1 MKKFMF
7 KSVLVLMI
15 SSSIF
20 SCSSDDSETT
30 EPTICSTGYTG
41 TDCTTQITPT
51 RIIISKIRVKM
62 FPNTNSGSNWDVGSA
77 PDIFVRL
84 GRGDGSAS
92 TVTLFTSD
100 YISDALSDGTNFF
113 DFTPSTP
120 IELLFPTQQ
129 HALLL
134 GDYDSSSANEL
145 MGGLVFNPY
154 SSTNGFP
161 TTITLNNS
169 SIPLRFELTV
179 SYVF

>member
-1 MKKFMF
+1 MKKFIF
-7 KSVLVLMI
+7 KSVLLLIVSTSLL
-15 SSSIF
+15 

-30 EPTICSTGYTG
+30 APIVCPTGYTG
-41 TDCTTQITPT
+41 TDCTTQVTPT
-51 RIIISKIRVKM
+51 RIVISKIRVKL
-62 FPNTNSGSNWDVGSA
+62 FPNTNAGSNWDVGSA

-129 HALLL
+129 HAIIL
-134 GDYDSSSANEL
+134 GDYDSTSSNEF

-154 SSTNGFP
+154 NSTGGFP
-161 TTITLNNS
+161 STITVNNS

-179 SYVF
+179 SYIF